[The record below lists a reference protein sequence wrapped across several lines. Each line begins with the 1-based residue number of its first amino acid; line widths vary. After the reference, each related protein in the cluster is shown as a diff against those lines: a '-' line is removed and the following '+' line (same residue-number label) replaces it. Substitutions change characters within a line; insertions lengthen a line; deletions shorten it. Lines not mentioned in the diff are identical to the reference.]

1 VAPAGILTR
10 DGIAAV
16 PYYRFHSRRRAR
28 LSSVDSQL
36 YLLPD
41 ILVCNLQAPGDVSLA
56 VDCSLFSAEVITQQW
71 SKKFHERPQ
80 RRGAFFHAGQCNVT
94 PAMQVQSGA
103 LHYCWLQQSR
113 CRADSFEDQMILLL
127 RTPQQ
132 RLPMLLTP
140 EVAHSLGRIS
150 TLM

>member
-1 VAPAGILTR
+1 
-10 DGIAAV
+10 
-16 PYYRFHSRRRAR
+16 
-28 LSSVDSQL
+28 
-36 YLLPD
+36 
-41 ILVCNLQAPGDVSLA
+41 
-56 VDCSLFSAEVITQQW
+56 
-71 SKKFHERPQ
+71 
-80 RRGAFFHAGQCNVT
+80 
-94 PAMQVQSGA
+94 MQVQSGA
-103 LHYCWLQQSR
+103 LHYCRLQQSR